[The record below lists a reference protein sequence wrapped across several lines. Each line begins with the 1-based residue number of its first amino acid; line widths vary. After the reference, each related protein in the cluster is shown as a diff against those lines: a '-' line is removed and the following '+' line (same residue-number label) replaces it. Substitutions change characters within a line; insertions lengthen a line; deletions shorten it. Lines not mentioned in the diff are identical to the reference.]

1 MMPLKK
7 RLRWYLLRWRRGD
20 VEKASVETVALNT
33 IMALVVAAVL
43 FLVGDPVIRV
53 WASVTRTLES
63 INSSSKGR

>member
-1 MMPLKK
+1 MPLRK
-7 RLRWYLLRWRRGD
+7 RLRWYLPRWSRGD
-20 VEKASVETVALNT
+20 GEKASVETVALNI

-63 INSSSKGR
+63 IHNSSKGR